1 MKKVLV
7 NEKVS
12 PDALDILKKAAE
24 VVYIPSGDHNEIIKM
39 LKDISGIM
47 LDTTIKFT
55 KTHWFPLEWR
65 EIQQNFR
72 NLWYR

>member
-12 PDALDILKKAAE
+12 TDALDILKKAGE
-24 VVYIPSGDHNEIIKM
+24 VVYMPSGDHDEFRK
-39 LKDISGIM
+39 LVKDVTAVM

-55 KTHWFPLEWR
+55 PELMD
-65 EIQQNFR
+65 
-72 NLWYR
+72 YGP